1 MEMFKRFLVVAMGL
15 AVGLLLSASMVTS
28 QAGEGGKL
36 VVYTYSSFAAYGP
49 AKFIETEFE
58 KRFNI
63 DVVFVATGASRE
75 MLSRLIAEKRAGRIE
90 ADVFVGVEA
99 ADTPRAKKRDLFE
112 PLTEKDVPLLLGVP
126 PALRFDPAGTL
137 IPYEHGFV
145 TLVHDSKALSPDKA
159 PKTFEALT
167 DPKLK
172 DTLIVQDPRTSS
184 VGYAFLLWTIAQYGD
199 PGYLDYWKRLKPT
212 ILTIPLGWS
221 EAYAMFLAGEAPM
234 VVSFSTDNAFD
245 QIFNNQ
251 DRIKVLLLND
261 QGYRTIFGMGVVKGT
276 DNPKMA
282 REFLNFML
290 SKEVQEKLPTTEWMF
305 PVHPEAQ
312 LPERFRELAVIP
324 PNPVVLPLEE
334 IEKNG
339 DRWLKEWER
348 KFLGD

>member
-1 MEMFKRFLVVAMGL
+1 MFRKLLVAAMGL
-15 AVGLLLSASMVTS
+15 AVGLALSTSTATS
-28 QAGEGGKL
+28 QAGEGGTL
-36 VVYTYSSFAAYGP
+36 VVYTYSSFVAYGP

-58 KRFNI
+58 KRFGI

-75 MLSRLIAEKRAGRIE
+75 MLSRLIAEKRAGRTE
-90 ADVFVGVEA
+90 ADVFIGVEA

-112 PLTEKDVPLLLGVP
+112 PLTEKDVPLLSVVP
-126 PALRFDPAGTL
+126 PELRFDPAGTL

-145 TLVHDSKALSPDKA
+145 TPVYDSTVLPPDQA
-159 PKTFEALT
+159 PQTFEALI
-167 DPKLK
+167 DPKFK
-172 DTLIVQDPRTSS
+172 DALIVQDPRTSS
-184 VGYAFLLWTIAQYGD
+184 VGYAFLLLTIAQYGD

-234 VVSFSTDNAFD
+234 VISFSTDNAFD

-251 DRIKVLLLND
+251 DRIKVLLLNN
-261 QGYRTIFGMGVVKGT
+261 QGYRTIYGMGIVKGT

-305 PVHPEAQ
+305 PVNPQAE
-312 LPERFRELAVIP
+312 LPEKFRQFAIIP
-324 PNPVVLPLEE
+324 PNPVVLPLFE
-334 IEKNG
+334 IEKHG
-339 DRWLKEWER
+339 DRWLKQWER